1 MEFVYTIFPS
11 SVQVAS
17 VRSVSS
23 QAALISSCV
32 GSAFVSVLVSVLVSV
47 FGCSFVSEEAAW
59 LSAGGSAFVSVC
71 AVLLL
76 DDLLP
81 AGVKSCGIQPS
92 ALSWSTYPRQYPSFK
107 IFSITG
113 VEK

>member
-1 MEFVYTIFPS
+1 MSPVMEFVYTIFPS

-23 QAALISSCV
+23 QAASISSCV

-47 FGCSFVSEEAAW
+47 FGCSFVSEVAVW
-59 LSAGGSAFVSVC
+59 LSAGVSALVSVC
-71 AVLLL
+71 VVLEG
-76 DDLLP
+76 LLP

-92 ALSWSTYPRQYPSFK
+92 ALSWST
-107 IFSITG
+107 
-113 VEK
+113 